1 MEEMSKRTLSLPK
14 VVPAVAIRDVVM
26 FPGMSLPLSVD
37 REKSIVAID
46 LALES
51 PGKYVLALS
60 QKAAEIEDPKESDIY
75 HFGVL
80 SQISQSL
87 KMPDGSIKVFLQ
99 GLVRAKVEKLE
110 LNPMTNAWFATVD
123 YVEEQEDNSPVVQ
136 ALMRKVLDEFD
147 HYARVSRRIAV
158 EGVSFLRQI
167 EDPSKLAD
175 TIASNMVV
183 KTEQRQEILEATD
196 IKVRLEK
203 ILKLITSEVEI
214 LGLEEKIH
222 SKVRAQI
229 EKNQKEY
236 YLNEQMKAIQKEL
249 SQKDD
254 FQKEIDAI
262 KAKIKKN
269 GLPPAAKEAAD
280 KEVERLQKMAP
291 FSPEATVSRTY
302 LDWLVNMPWNI
313 TTQDVL
319 DIAEAK
325 KILDEDHFGL
335 DKPKERILEYI
346 AVSKLTKS
354 LHGPVLCFVGPP
366 GVGKT
371 SLAKSI
377 ARAIGRKFV
386 RMSLGGVR
394 DESEIRGHRRTY
406 IGSMPGRIIQGISKA
421 KSSNPVFL
429 LDEIDKMG
437 SDWRGD
443 PAAAL
448 LELLDPEQNKDF
460 VDHFLD
466 VPYDVSKVMF
476 ITTANTLSGI
486 PNTLRDRLEIIDFS
500 GYTDY
505 EKHEIADHYLI
516 PKQMKMHGLK
526 EGSLTIAKDA
536 VALIMREYVRE
547 AGVRNL
553 EREIGSLCRK
563 AAKMYV
569 ENGGKTIAVTAQ
581 NVHEFLGV
589 PKYSNF
595 ATEENG
601 IGIATGLAWTSVGGE
616 TLSIEAAK
624 LPGKGQLILTGML
637 GNVMKE
643 SVRAA
648 LTYARSRGFGK
659 GINFDHTD
667 FHIHFPEGA
676 VPKDG
681 PSAGITITTALVSL
695 LLGLPVKKKLAMT
708 GEVTLTGRVLPVGGI
723 KEKFLAAYREG
734 VNTILFPHTNEKD
747 VSELPEKVRKEL
759 TLIPVKHM
767 DEVLPLALEGYKAPK
782 AAAQAA
788 SAAKPAK
795 KTAAKKG
802 AVRAAIQKH
811 ASAKVRPAQSVK
823 TAKRAAHPARKSAA
837 KSAVRRALAQ
847 VATQLKAKAKAKT
860 KTRAAARRKK

>member
-1 MEEMSKRTLSLPK
+1 MEEIKKTTLSLPT

-37 REKSIVAID
+37 RAQSIAAVE
-46 LALES
+46 LALNTPE
-51 PGKYVLALS
+51 KYLLAVS
-60 QKAAEIEDPKESDIY
+60 QKNAEIDDPREEDIY
-75 HFGVL
+75 HFGVIT
-80 SQISQSL
+80 QITQSL
-87 KMPDGSIKVFLQ
+87 KMPDGSLKIFLQ
-99 GLVRAKVEKLE
+99 GLVRARVEKLE
-110 LNPMTNAWFATVD
+110 MNTEANAWFGR
-123 YVEEQEDNSPVVQ
+123 VEYIEEEDDNSPVVQ

-167 EDPSKLAD
+167 NDPSKLAD
-175 TIASNMVV
+175 TVASNMLV
-183 KTEQRQEILEATD
+183 KTPQRQEILEAVH
-196 IKVRLEK
+196 IKDRLEK

-254 FQKEIDAI
+254 FQKELDAMR
-262 KAKIKKN
+262 AKIKKN
-269 GLPPAAKEAAD
+269 GLPPHAKEAAE
-280 KEVERLQKMAP
+280 KEIDRLSKMAP

-302 LDWLVNMPWNI
+302 LDWLLDMPWNK
-313 TTQDVL
+313 TTEDVL
-319 DIAEAK
+319 DLKKAR

-335 DKPKERILEYI
+335 EKPKTRILEYL
-346 AVSKLTKS
+346 AVSKLTNG
-354 LHGPVLCFVGPP
+354 LRGPVLCFAGAP

-406 IGSMPGRIIQGISKA
+406 IGSMPGRIIQGLSKA
-421 KSSNPVFL
+421 KSANPVFL

-448 LELLDPEQNKDF
+448 LELLDPEQNKEF
-460 VDHFLD
+460 TDHFLD
-466 VPYDVSKVMF
+466 VPFDVSKVMF
-476 ITTANTLSGI
+476 ITTANSLGSI
-486 PNTLRDRLEIIDFS
+486 PSTLRDRLEIIDFD
-500 GYTDY
+500 GYTEY
-505 EKHEIADHYLI
+505 EKHDIVKNYLL
-516 PKQMKMHGLK
+516 PRQLKAHGLK
-526 EGSLTIAKDA
+526 PGQVEIAHEA
-536 VALIMREYVRE
+536 VAQLMREYVRE

-553 EREIGSLCRK
+553 EREIGSICRK
-563 AAKMYV
+563 AAKMIV
-569 ENGGKTIAVTAQ
+569 EGKKKIVVTKE
-581 NVHEFLGV
+581 NLHDLLGV
-589 PKYSNF
+589 PRYANF

-601 IGIATGLAWTSVGGE
+601 VGIATGLAWTSVGGE
-616 TLSIEAAK
+616 TLSIEATK

-648 LTYARSRGFGK
+648 LTYARSRGYGK
-659 GINFDHTD
+659 GVDFDKTD

-681 PSAGITITTALVSL
+681 PSAGSVVTTALTSL
-695 LLGLPVKKKLAMT
+695 LTGLPVKKHLAMT
-708 GEVTLTGRVLPVGGI
+708 GEVTITGRILPVGGI

-734 VNTILFPHTNEKD
+734 VKTILYPHTNAKD
-747 VSELPEKVRKEL
+747 VSEIPERVRKEL

-767 DEVLPLALEGYKAPK
+767 DEVLPLALEGWTAF
-782 AAAQAA
+782 AAKLAKEE
-788 SAAKPAK
+788 KPAK
-795 KTAAKKG
+795 KKAKKSAQKAPKKKAIKKPKKA
-802 AVRAAIQKH
+802 AVKKA
-811 ASAKVRPAQSVK
+811 VK
-823 TAKRAAHPARKSAA
+823 KPVK
-837 KSAVRRALAQ
+837 
-847 VATQLKAKAKAKT
+847 KAKKFART
-860 KTRAAARRKK
+860 KRRK

>member
-1 MEEMSKRTLSLPK
+1 MQEAMKQTLSLPT
-14 VVPAVAIRDVVM
+14 VIPAVAIRDVVM
-26 FPGMSLPLSVD
+26 FPGMNLPLSVD
-37 REKSIVAID
+37 REKSVIAIE
-46 LALES
+46 LALEA
-51 PGKYVLALS
+51 PGKYILALS
-60 QKAAEIEDPKESDIY
+60 QKAAEIEDPKENEIF

-80 SQISQSL
+80 SKITQSL
-87 KMPDGSIKVFLQ
+87 KMPDGTIKVFLQ
-99 GLVRAKVEKLE
+99 GIVRAKVQKLE
-110 LNPMTNAWFATVD
+110 LNPVTNTWFATVE
-123 YVEEQEDNSPVVQ
+123 YIEEQEDNSPVVQ

-175 TIASNMVV
+175 TIASNMMV
-183 KTEQRQEILEATD
+183 KAEQRQKILETANV
-196 IKVRLEK
+196 KERLEE

-249 SQKDD
+249 RQKDD
-254 FQKEIDAI
+254 FQKELDDIR
-262 KAKIKKN
+262 AKIKKN
-269 GLPPAAKEAAD
+269 GLPPAAKEAAE
-280 KEVERLQKMAP
+280 KEVDRLQKMQP
-291 FSPEATVSRTY
+291 FSPEATVSRTF

-313 TTQDVL
+313 TTKDVL
-319 DIAEAK
+319 DIKAAK

-346 AVSKLTKS
+346 AVSKLTEG
-354 LHGPVLCFVGPP
+354 LRGPVLCFVGPP

-421 KSSNPVFL
+421 KSANPVFL

-466 VPYDVSKVMF
+466 VPYDVSKVLF
-476 ITTANTLSGI
+476 ITTANSLGSI
-486 PNTLRDRLEIIDFS
+486 PSTLRDRLEIIDFS

-516 PKQMKMHGLK
+516 PKQMKLHGLK
-526 EGSLTIAKDA
+526 SGSLEIAKEA
-536 VALIMREYVRE
+536 IALMMREYVRE

-553 EREIGSLCRK
+553 EREIGTLCRK
-563 AAKMYV
+563 TAKQYV
-569 ENGGKTIAVTAQ
+569 ENGGKKISITAK
-581 NVHEFLGV
+581 NLHDYLGV
-589 PKYSNF
+589 PKYANF

-601 IGIATGLAWTSVGGE
+601 VGIATGLAWTSVGGE
-616 TLSIEAAK
+616 TLSIEATK
-624 LPGKGQLILTGML
+624 IPGKGALILTGML

-659 GINFDHTD
+659 KVNFDHTD

-681 PSAGITITTALVSL
+681 PSAGITITSALVSL
-695 LLGLPVKKKLAMT
+695 LSGLPVKKKLAMT
-708 GEVTLTGRVLPVGGI
+708 GEVTITGRVLPVGGI

-734 VNTILFPHTNEKD
+734 VKTILFPHTNEKD
-747 VSELPEKVRKEL
+747 VAELPEKVRKEL

-767 DEVLPLALEGYKAPK
+767 DEVLPLALEGYKGVK
-782 AAAQAA
+782 AIARKAVK
-788 SAAKPAK
+788 KPAK
-795 KTAAKKG
+795 KALKKI
-802 AVRAAIQKH
+802 VRKAPKKA
-811 ASAKVRPAQSVK
+811 
-823 TAKRAAHPARKSAA
+823 TARKP
-837 KSAVRRALAQ
+837 K
-847 VATQLKAKAKAKT
+847 
-860 KTRAAARRKK
+860 RKRK

>member
-1 MEEMSKRTLSLPK
+1 MEETKKRTLSLPQ

-26 FPGMSLPLSVD
+26 YPGMSLPLSVN
-37 REKSIVAID
+37 RQKSIVAID

-60 QKAAEIEDPKESDIY
+60 QKVAEIDEPKVEDIY

-80 SQISQSL
+80 SEITQSL
-87 KMPDGSIKVFLQ
+87 KMPDGSVKVFLQ
-99 GLVRAKVEKLE
+99 GLVRAKVEKLD
-110 LNPMTNAWFATVD
+110 LNPLTNTWFASVQ
-123 YVEEQEDNSPVVQ
+123 YIEEQEDHSPVVQ
-136 ALMRKVLDEFD
+136 ALMRKVVDEFEN
-147 HYARVSRRIAV
+147 YARVSQRMAV
-158 EGVSFLRQI
+158 EGVSFLRNI
-167 EDPSKLAD
+167 EEPSKLAD
-175 TIASNMVV
+175 TIASNMMV
-183 KTEQRQEILEATD
+183 KTEQRQEILETTD
-196 IKVRLEK
+196 IKARLEK

-222 SKVRAQI
+222 NKVRAQI

-254 FQKEIDAI
+254 FQKELDAI
-262 KAKIKKN
+262 RAKIKKN
-269 GLPPAAKEAAD
+269 GLPPAAKEAAE
-280 KEVERLQKMAP
+280 KEVDRLQKMQP
-291 FSPEATVSRTY
+291 FSPEATVARTF

-313 TTQDVL
+313 TTKDVL
-319 DIAEAK
+319 DIKQAK

-346 AVSKLTKS
+346 AVSKLTEG
-354 LHGPVLCFVGPP
+354 LRGPVLCFVGPP

-406 IGSMPGRIIQGISKA
+406 IGSMPGRIIQGISKS

-476 ITTANTLSGI
+476 ITTANSLSSI
-486 PNTLRDRLEIIDFS
+486 PGTLRDRLEIIDFS

-505 EKHEIADHYLI
+505 EKHEIVDNYLI
-516 PKQMKMHGLK
+516 PKQMKLHGLK
-526 EGSLTIAKDA
+526 KGSLEIEKEA
-536 VALIMREYVRE
+536 VALMMREYVRE

-553 EREIGSLCRK
+553 DREIGTLCRK
-563 AAKMYV
+563 SAKKYV
-569 ENGGKTIAVTAQ
+569 ENGGKKITITAK
-581 NVHEFLGV
+581 NLHEFLGV
-589 PKYSNF
+589 PKYANF

-616 TLSIEAAK
+616 TLSIEATK
-624 LPGKGQLILTGML
+624 LPGKGGLILTGML

-659 GINFDHTD
+659 KVDFEHTD
-667 FHIHFPEGA
+667 FHFHFPEGA

-681 PSAGITITTALVSL
+681 PSAGITITSALVSL
-695 LLGLPVKKKLAMT
+695 LLGLPVNKKLAMT
-708 GEVTLTGRVLPVGGI
+708 GEVTITGRVLPVGGI

-734 VNTILFPHTNEKD
+734 VKTILFPHTNEKD
-747 VSELPEKVRKEL
+747 VAELPEKVRQEL

-767 DEVLPLALEGYKAPK
+767 DEVLPLALEGYKA
-782 AAAQAA
+782 
-788 SAAKPAK
+788 AKSTQ
-795 KTAAKKG
+795 TAAKKA
-802 AVRAAIQKH
+802 AVKAKKTPVKPTRKAGTTLAKKAVQK
-811 ASAKVRPAQSVK
+811 KVVKKATPKKVSTKAVIKK
-823 TAKRAAHPARKSAA
+823 TAKKVLRK
-837 KSAVRRALAQ
+837 
-847 VATQLKAKAKAKT
+847 
-860 KTRAAARRKK
+860 RK

>member
-1 MEEMSKRTLSLPK
+1 MEETKKRTLSLPQ

-26 FPGMSLPLSVD
+26 FPGMSLPLSVN
-37 REKSIVAID
+37 RQKSIVAID

-60 QKAAEIEDPKESDIY
+60 QKSAEVDEPQVEDIY
-75 HFGVL
+75 QFGVL
-80 SQISQSL
+80 AEITQSL
-87 KMPDGSIKVFLQ
+87 KMPDGSVKVFLQ
-99 GLVRAKVEKLE
+99 GLVRAKVEKLD
-110 LNPMTNAWFATVD
+110 LNPLTNTWFASVQ
-123 YVEEQEDNSPVVQ
+123 YIEEQEDHSPVVQ
-136 ALMRKVLDEFD
+136 ALMRKVVDEFEN
-147 HYARVSRRIAV
+147 YARVSQRMAV
-158 EGVSFLRQI
+158 EGVSFLRNI

-175 TIASNMVV
+175 TIASNMMV
-183 KTEQRQEILEATD
+183 KTEQRQEILETTD
-196 IKVRLEK
+196 IKARLEK

-222 SKVRAQI
+222 NKVRAQI

-254 FQKEIDAI
+254 FQKELDGIR
-262 KAKIKKN
+262 AKIKKN
-269 GLPPAAKEAAD
+269 GLPAAAKEAAE
-280 KEVERLQKMAP
+280 KEVDRLQKMQP
-291 FSPEATVSRTY
+291 FSPEATVARTF
-302 LDWLVNMPWNI
+302 LDWLVNMPWNV
-313 TTQDVL
+313 TTKDVL
-319 DIAEAK
+319 DIEEAK
-325 KILDEDHFGL
+325 KVLDEDHFGL

-346 AVSKLTKS
+346 AVSKLTEG
-354 LHGPVLCFVGPP
+354 LRGPVLCFVGPP

-406 IGSMPGRIIQGISKA
+406 IGSMPGRIIQGISKS

-476 ITTANTLSGI
+476 ITTANSLSSI

-505 EKHEIADHYLI
+505 EKHEIVDNYLI
-516 PKQMKMHGLK
+516 PKQMKLHGLK
-526 EGSLTIAKDA
+526 KGSLEISKEA
-536 VALIMREYVRE
+536 VALMMREYVRE

-553 EREIGSLCRK
+553 DREIGTLCRK
-563 AAKMYV
+563 AAKKYV
-569 ENGGKTIAVTAQ
+569 ENGGKKISIDVK
-581 NVHEFLGV
+581 NLHDFLGV

-616 TLSIEAAK
+616 TLSIEATQ
-624 LPGKGQLILTGML
+624 LPGKGGLILTGML

-648 LTYARSRGFGK
+648 LTYARSRGIGK
-659 GINFDHTD
+659 KVDFDHTD

-681 PSAGITITTALVSL
+681 PSAGITVTSALVSL
-695 LLGLPVKKKLAMT
+695 LLGIPVKKNLAMT
-708 GEVTLTGRVLPVGGI
+708 GEVTITGRVLPVGGI

-734 VNTILFPHTNEKD
+734 VKTILFPHTNEKD
-747 VSELPEKVRKEL
+747 VSEIPEKVRKEL

-782 AAAQAA
+782 AGKNSAKTVKKTTPKKSVQKNTKKTTVKKAAVKKPIKKAGKPLA
-788 SAAKPAK
+788 KKAVKKVAKKSAPKAPIKKPAK
-795 KTAAKKG
+795 K
-802 AVRAAIQKH
+802 VLR
-811 ASAKVRPAQSVK
+811 
-823 TAKRAAHPARKSAA
+823 KRK
-837 KSAVRRALAQ
+837 
-847 VATQLKAKAKAKT
+847 
-860 KTRAAARRKK
+860 

>member
-1 MEEMSKRTLSLPK
+1 MSEEIKKQTLSLPT
-14 VVPAVAIRDVVM
+14 VIPAVAIRDVVM
-26 FPGMSLPLSVD
+26 FPGMNLPLSVD
-37 REKSIVAID
+37 REKSIVAVE

-51 PGKYVLALS
+51 EGRYILALS
-60 QKAAEIEDPKESDIY
+60 QKNAEVDNPKESDIY
-75 HFGVL
+75 HFGVVAEIT
-80 SQISQSL
+80 QNL

-99 GLVRAKVEKLE
+99 GLTRARVKKLE
-110 LNPMTNAWFATVD
+110 LNPVANTWFATVD
-123 YVEEQEDNSPVVQ
+123 YLEEKDDNSPVVQ

-147 HYARVSRRIAV
+147 HYARVSKRVAV

-167 EDPSKLAD
+167 NDPSKLAD
-175 TIASNMVV
+175 TVASNMMV
-183 KTEQRQEILEATD
+183 KTADRQAILEAVDVKT
-196 IKVRLEK
+196 RLEK

-222 SKVRAQI
+222 SQVRAQI

-254 FQKEIDAI
+254 FQKELDAMR
-262 KAKIKKN
+262 AKIKKN
-269 GLPPAAKEAAD
+269 GLPAHAKEAAE
-280 KEVERLQKMAP
+280 KELDRLAKMAP

-302 LDWLVNMPWNI
+302 LDWLLNLPWNV
-313 TTQDVL
+313 TTKDVL
-319 DIAEAK
+319 DLKKAK
-325 KILDEDHFGL
+325 EVLDEDHYGL
-335 DKPKERILEYI
+335 EKPKERILEYL
-346 AVSKLTKS
+346 AVSKLTHS
-354 LHGPVLCFVGPP
+354 LRGPVLCFAGAP

-406 IGSMPGRIIQGISKA
+406 IGSMPGRIIQGLSKA

-476 ITTANTLSGI
+476 ITTANSLADI
-486 PNTLRDRLEIIDFS
+486 PVTLRDRLEIIEFS

-505 EKHEIADHYLI
+505 EKHDIAAKYLI
-516 PKQMKMHGLK
+516 PRQMKLHGLK
-526 EGSLTIAKDA
+526 EGSLEISRDA

-553 EREIGSLCRK
+553 ERQIASLCRK
-563 AAKMYV
+563 SAKQYV
-569 ENGGKTIAVTAQ
+569 ENGGKKIVINAK
-581 NVHEFLGV
+581 NLHEYLGV
-589 PKYSNF
+589 PRYANF
-595 ATEENG
+595 STEENSVG
-601 IGIATGLAWTSVGGE
+601 VATGLAWTSVGGE
-616 TLSIEAAK
+616 TLSIEATK

-637 GNVMKE
+637 GTVMKE

-648 LTYARSRGFGK
+648 LTYARSRGYGYDVD
-659 GINFDHTD
+659 FDHTD
-667 FHIHFPEGA
+667 FHVHFPEGA

-681 PSAGITITTALVSL
+681 PSAGSVITTAITSL
-695 LLGLPVKKKLAMT
+695 LTGLPVKKHLAMT
-708 GEVTLTGRVLPVGGI
+708 GEVTITGRVLPVGGI

-734 VNTILFPHTNEKD
+734 VKTILFPHTNVKD
-747 VSELPEKVRKEL
+747 VDELPAQVKKEL
-759 TLIPVKHM
+759 TLIPVKSM
-767 DEVLPLALEGYKAPK
+767 DEVLPLALEGWKEY
-782 AAAQAA
+782 
-788 SAAKPAK
+788 AAKHQKDFDKALAKVGHIAK
-795 KTAAKKG
+795 KTAKPAAKT
-802 AVRAAIQKH
+802 ARATVKKAT
-811 ASAKVRPAQSVK
+811 RPAVK
-823 TAKRAAHPARKSAA
+823 RRLLKKPPKRALKRVLKDG
-837 KSAVRRALAQ
+837 RRL
-847 VATQLKAKAKAKT
+847 
-860 KTRAAARRKK
+860 

>member
-1 MEEMSKRTLSLPK
+1 MEEIKKTTLSLPT

-37 REKSIVAID
+37 REKSVAAVE
-46 LALES
+46 LALNTPE
-51 PGKYVLALS
+51 KYILAVS
-60 QKAAEIEDPKESDIY
+60 QKNADIDDPREQDIY
-75 HFGVL
+75 HFGVIA
-80 SQISQSL
+80 QITQNL
-87 KMPDGSIKVFLQ
+87 KMPDGSMKIFLQ
-99 GLVRAKVEKLE
+99 GLARAQVHKLE
-110 LNPMTNAWFATVD
+110 MNLAANSWFATVD
-123 YVEEQEDNSPVVQ
+123 YIEEEDDNSPVVQ

-167 EDPSKLAD
+167 NDASKLVD
-175 TIASNMVV
+175 TVASNMVV
-183 KTEQRQEILEATD
+183 KTAQRQEILEAVH
-196 IKVRLEK
+196 IKDRLEK

-254 FQKEIDAI
+254 FQKELDDMR
-262 KAKIKKN
+262 AKIKKN
-269 GLPPAAKEAAD
+269 GLPPHAKEAAQ
-280 KEVERLQKMAP
+280 KELDRLAKMAP

-302 LDWLVNMPWNI
+302 LDWLLNMPWNK
-313 TTQDVL
+313 TTEDVL
-319 DIAEAK
+319 DLKEAK

-335 DKPKERILEYI
+335 AKPKERILEYL
-346 AVSKLTKS
+346 AVSKLTNS
-354 LHGPVLCFVGPP
+354 LRGPVLCFAGSP

-448 LELLDPEQNKDF
+448 LELLDPEQNKEF
-460 VDHFLD
+460 SDHFLD
-466 VPYDVSKVMF
+466 VPFDVSKVMF
-476 ITTANTLSGI
+476 ITTANSLSHI
-486 PNTLRDRLEIIDFS
+486 PTTLRDRLEIIDFD
-500 GYTDY
+500 GYTEY
-505 EKHEIADHYLI
+505 EKHDIVDNYLL
-516 PKQMKMHGLK
+516 PKQMKIHGVKPGQL
-526 EGSLTIAKDA
+526 EVAREA
-536 VALIMREYVRE
+536 VALLMRDYVRE

-553 EREIGSLCRK
+553 DREIGSLCRK
-563 AAKMYV
+563 AAKMLV
-569 ENGGKTIAVTAQ
+569 EGKKKVSVTRE
-581 NVHEFLGV
+581 NLHEFLGV

-601 IGIATGLAWTSVGGE
+601 VGIATGLAWTSVGGE
-616 TLSIEAAK
+616 TLSIEATK

-648 LTYARSRGFGK
+648 LTYARSRGYGADLD
-659 GINFDHTD
+659 FDKLD

-681 PSAGITITTALVSL
+681 PSAGSVITTALTSL
-695 LLGLPVKKKLAMT
+695 LTGLPVKKRLAMT
-708 GEVTLTGRVLPVGGI
+708 GEVTITGRVLPVGGI

-734 VNTILFPHTNEKD
+734 VKTILYPHTNEKD
-747 VSELPEKVRKEL
+747 VSEIPQRVRKEL
-759 TLIPVKHM
+759 TLIPVKHI
-767 DEVLPLALEGYKAPK
+767 DEVLPLALEGWKEFSAQKEKPSAKKASSK
-782 AAAQAA
+782 KT
-788 SAAKPAK
+788 AKPAK
-795 KTAAKKG
+795 KATK
-802 AVRAAIQKH
+802 
-811 ASAKVRPAQSVK
+811 K
-823 TAKRAAHPARKSAA
+823 TAKPAKKVAVKKASPKKAPVKKTVKKTVKKSVPVFGKKNGAKKAVKKRK
-837 KSAVRRALAQ
+837 
-847 VATQLKAKAKAKT
+847 
-860 KTRAAARRKK
+860 

>member
-1 MEEMSKRTLSLPK
+1 MEEMKKRTLSLPQ

-26 FPGMSLPLSVD
+26 FPGMSLPLSVN
-37 REKSIVAID
+37 RQKSIVAID

-60 QKAAEIEDPKESDIY
+60 QKSAEVDEPQVEDIY
-75 HFGVL
+75 QFGVL
-80 SQISQSL
+80 SEITQSL
-87 KMPDGSIKVFLQ
+87 KMPDGSVKVFLQ
-99 GLVRAKVEKLE
+99 GLVRAKVEKLD
-110 LNPMTNAWFATVD
+110 LNPLTNTWFASVQ
-123 YVEEQEDNSPVVQ
+123 YIEEQEDHSPVVQ
-136 ALMRKVLDEFD
+136 ALMRKVVDEFEN
-147 HYARVSRRIAV
+147 YARVSQRMAV
-158 EGVSFLRQI
+158 EGVSFLRNI
-167 EDPSKLAD
+167 EEPSKLAD
-175 TIASNMVV
+175 TIASNMMV
-183 KTEQRQEILEATD
+183 KTEQRQEILETTD
-196 IKVRLEK
+196 IKTRLEK

-222 SKVRAQI
+222 NKVRAQI

-254 FQKEIDAI
+254 FQKELDAI
-262 KAKIKKN
+262 RAKIKKN
-269 GLPPAAKEAAD
+269 GLPPAAKEAAE
-280 KEVERLQKMAP
+280 KEVDRLQKMQP
-291 FSPEATVSRTY
+291 FSPEATVARTF

-313 TTQDVL
+313 TTKDVL
-319 DIAEAK
+319 DIKEAK
-325 KILDEDHFGL
+325 KVLDEDHFGL

-346 AVSKLTKS
+346 AVSKLTEG
-354 LHGPVLCFVGPP
+354 LRGPVLCFVGPP

-406 IGSMPGRIIQGISKA
+406 IGSMPGRIIQGISKS

-476 ITTANTLSGI
+476 ITTANSLSSI

-505 EKHEIADHYLI
+505 EKHEIVDNYLI
-516 PKQMKMHGLK
+516 PKQMKLHGLK
-526 EGSLTIAKDA
+526 KGSLEVSKDA
-536 VALIMREYVRE
+536 VALMMREYVRE

-553 EREIGSLCRK
+553 DREIGTLCRK
-563 AAKMYV
+563 AAKKYV
-569 ENGGKTIAVTAQ
+569 ENGGKKISIDAK
-581 NVHEFLGV
+581 NLHDFLGV

-616 TLSIEAAK
+616 TLSIEATQ
-624 LPGKGQLILTGML
+624 LPGKGGLILTGML

-648 LTYARSRGFGK
+648 LTYARSRGIGK
-659 GINFDHTD
+659 KVDFDHTD

-681 PSAGITITTALVSL
+681 PSAGITITSALVSL
-695 LLGLPVKKKLAMT
+695 LLGIAVKKNLAMT
-708 GEVTLTGRVLPVGGI
+708 GEVTITGRVLPVGGI

-734 VNTILFPHTNEKD
+734 VKTILFPHTNEKD
-747 VSELPEKVRKEL
+747 VSEIPEKVRKEL

-782 AAAQAA
+782 AGKTF
-788 SAAKPAK
+788 AKKGKKAVVKKAAK
-795 KTAAKKG
+795 KTVKKAAKKTV
-802 AVRAAIQKH
+802 AKKPVKKTLVKK
-811 ASAKVRPAQSVK
+811 AKVLR
-823 TAKRAAHPARKSAA
+823 KRK
-837 KSAVRRALAQ
+837 
-847 VATQLKAKAKAKT
+847 
-860 KTRAAARRKK
+860 

>member
-1 MEEMSKRTLSLPK
+1 MPEITKKTLALPT
-14 VVPAVAIRDVVM
+14 VVPTVAIRDVVM
-26 FPGMSLPLSVD
+26 FPGMNLPLSVD
-37 REKSIVAID
+37 RLKSVGAIEI
-46 LALES
+46 ALES

-60 QKAAEIEDPKESDIY
+60 QKSAEVEDPKENEIY

-80 SQISQSL
+80 SEITQSL
-87 KMPDGSIKVFLQ
+87 KMPDGTLKVFLQ
-99 GLVRAKVEKLE
+99 GIVRAKVEKLE
-110 LNPMTNAWFATVD
+110 LNPVTNTWFSTVT
-123 YVEEQEDNSPVVQ
+123 YIEEPEDNSPVVQ

-147 HYARVSRRIAV
+147 HYARVSKRIAI

-175 TIASNMVV
+175 TIASNMMV
-183 KTEQRQEILEATD
+183 KAEQRQKILETANL
-196 IKVRLEK
+196 KERLEE

-249 SQKDD
+249 RQKDD
-254 FQKEIDAI
+254 FQKELDDIR
-262 KAKIKKN
+262 AKIKKN
-269 GLPPAAKEAAD
+269 GLPPAAKEAAE
-280 KEVERLQKMAP
+280 KEVDRLQKMQP
-291 FSPEATVSRTY
+291 FSPEATVSRTF

-313 TTQDVL
+313 TTKDVL
-319 DIAEAK
+319 DIKEAK

-346 AVSKLTKS
+346 AVSKLTEG
-354 LHGPVLCFVGPP
+354 LRGPVLCFVGPP

-421 KSSNPVFL
+421 KSANPVFL

-476 ITTANTLSGI
+476 ITTANSLGGI

-516 PKQMKMHGLK
+516 PKQMKLHGLK
-526 EGSLTIAKDA
+526 PGSLEIAKDA

-553 EREIGSLCRK
+553 EREIGTLCRK
-563 AAKMYV
+563 AAKKYV
-569 ENGGKTIAVTAQ
+569 ENGGKKISITAK
-581 NVHEFLGV
+581 NLHDFLGV
-589 PKYSNF
+589 PKYANF

-601 IGIATGLAWTSVGGE
+601 VGIATGLAWTSVGGE
-616 TLSIEAAK
+616 TLSIEVTK
-624 LPGKGQLILTGML
+624 IPGKGALILTGML

-659 GINFDHTD
+659 GVNFDRTD
-667 FHIHFPEGA
+667 FHFHFPEGA

-681 PSAGITITTALVSL
+681 PSAGITITSALVSL
-695 LLGLPVKKKLAMT
+695 LSGLPVKKKLAMT
-708 GEVTLTGRVLPVGGI
+708 GEVTITGRVLPVGGI

-734 VNTILFPHTNEKD
+734 VKTILFPHTNEKD
-747 VSELPEKVRKEL
+747 VAELPEKVRKEL
-759 TLIPVKHM
+759 TLVPVKHM
-767 DEVLPLALEGYKAPK
+767 DEVLPLALEGYKNTTETVKKVTKKSGHK
-782 AAAQAA
+782 AV
-788 SAAKPAK
+788 SKSKPR
-795 KTAAKKG
+795 G
-802 AVRAAIQKH
+802 
-811 ASAKVRPAQSVK
+811 
-823 TAKRAAHPARKSAA
+823 KRK
-837 KSAVRRALAQ
+837 
-847 VATQLKAKAKAKT
+847 
-860 KTRAAARRKK
+860 

>member
-1 MEEMSKRTLSLPK
+1 MENMIKRTLSLPK
-14 VVPAVAIRDVVM
+14 VIPAVAIRDVVM

-51 PGKYVLALS
+51 TGKYVLALS
-60 QKAAEIEDPKESDIY
+60 QKAAEIEDPKENDIY

-80 SQISQSL
+80 SEITQSL

-99 GLVRAKVEKLE
+99 GLVRARVEKLE
-110 LNPMTNAWFATVD
+110 INPMTNTWFATVQ
-123 YVEEQEDNSPVVQ
+123 YIEEEEDNSPVVQ

-196 IKVRLEK
+196 VKERLEK

-302 LDWLVNMPWNI
+302 LDWLVNMPWNV

-319 DIAEAK
+319 DIAQAK

-346 AVSKLTKS
+346 AVSKLTEG
-354 LHGPVLCFVGPP
+354 LRGPVLCFVGPP

-476 ITTANTLSGI
+476 ITTANSLGGI

-516 PKQMKMHGLK
+516 PKQMKLHGLK
-526 EGSLTIAKDA
+526 DGSLAIAKDA

-563 AAKMYV
+563 AAKEYV
-569 ENGGKTIAVTAQ
+569 ENGGKKITVDAKNLHAY
-581 NVHEFLGV
+581 LGV

-595 ATEENG
+595 AAEENG
-601 IGIATGLAWTSVGGE
+601 VGIATGLAWTSVGGE

-624 LPGKGQLILTGML
+624 IPGKGQLILTGML

-659 GINFDHTD
+659 GVNFDRTD

-695 LLGLPVKKKLAMT
+695 LSGLPVKKKLAMT

-734 VNTILFPHTNEKD
+734 VQTILFPHTNEKD

-759 TLIPVKHM
+759 TLIPVSHM
-767 DEVLPLALEGYKAPK
+767 DEVLPLALEGFKASK
-782 AAAQAA
+782 TVH
-788 SAAKPAK
+788 SAEKTGQK
-795 KTAAKKG
+795 KKS
-802 AVRAAIQKH
+802 RAAGPVKKAEVKKPRRIL
-811 ASAKVRPAQSVK
+811 AQTKGSKNVK
-823 TAKRAAHPARKSAA
+823 SSESKKKKKSAA
-837 KSAVRRALAQ
+837 KSS
-847 VATQLKAKAKAKT
+847 
-860 KTRAAARRKK
+860 RRKK

>member
-1 MEEMSKRTLSLPK
+1 MSETLKKTLSLPK

-37 REKSIVAID
+37 RPKSVVAIEM
-46 LALES
+46 ALGA

-60 QKAAEIEDPKESDIY
+60 QKSAEVEDPKAQDIY
-75 HFGVL
+75 QFGVL
-80 SQISQSL
+80 SEITQSL
-87 KMPDGSIKVFLQ
+87 KMPDGSLKVFLQ

-110 LNPMTNAWFATVD
+110 FNDLSNTWFASVD
-123 YVEEQEDNSPVVQ
+123 YIEEQEDRSPVVQ

-183 KTEQRQEILEATD
+183 KTEQRQEILEATG
-196 IKVRLEK
+196 IKERLEK

-254 FQKEIDAI
+254 FQKELDAI
-262 KAKIKKN
+262 RAKIKKN
-269 GLPPAAKEAAD
+269 GLPAAAKEAAE
-280 KEVERLQKMAP
+280 KEVDRLQKMAP

-302 LDWLVNMPWNI
+302 LDWLVNMPWNQ

-319 DIAEAK
+319 DLAAAK
-325 KILDEDHFGL
+325 KVLDEDHFGL

-346 AVSKLTKS
+346 AVSKLTEG
-354 LHGPVLCFVGPP
+354 LRGPVLCFVGPP

-466 VPYDVSKVMF
+466 VPYDVSKVLF
-476 ITTANTLSGI
+476 ITTANSLSGI

-516 PKQMKMHGLK
+516 PKQMKLHGLK
-526 EGSLTIAKDA
+526 PGSLAIAKEA
-536 VALIMREYVRE
+536 VALMMREYVRE

-553 EREIGSLCRK
+553 DREVGTLCRK
-563 AAKMYV
+563 AAKKYV
-569 ENGGKTIAVTAQ
+569 ENGGQKISITAK
-581 NVHEFLGV
+581 NLHEYLGV

-601 IGIATGLAWTSVGGE
+601 VGIATGLAWTSVGGE

-624 LPGKGQLILTGML
+624 IPGKGQLILTGML

-659 GINFDHTD
+659 GVNFDHTD

-681 PSAGITITTALVSL
+681 PSAGITITSALVSL
-695 LLGLPVKKKLAMT
+695 LSGLPVKKNLAMT
-708 GEVTLTGRVLPVGGI
+708 GEVTITGRVLPVGGI

-734 VNTILFPHTNEKD
+734 VKTILFPHTNEKD
-747 VSELPEKVRKEL
+747 VAELPEKVRQAL
-759 TLIPVKHM
+759 RLIPVKHM
-767 DEVLPLALEGYKAPK
+767 DEVLPLALEGYRAP
-782 AAAQAA
+782 QAG
-788 SAAKPAK
+788 K
-795 KTAAKKG
+795 KTAVKKAVAKK
-802 AVRAAIQKH
+802 AVGPKSSAQKTSAHKAA
-811 ASAKVRPAQSVK
+811 PK
-823 TAKRAAHPARKSAA
+823 TAP
-837 KSAVRRALAQ
+837 
-847 VATQLKAKAKAKT
+847 KAKT
-860 KTRAAARRKK
+860 KTRAQAPARRAKKSVKKSTRR

>member
-1 MEEMSKRTLSLPK
+1 MEEMKKRTLSLPQ

-26 FPGMSLPLSVD
+26 FPGMSLPLSVN
-37 REKSIVAID
+37 RQKSIVAID

-60 QKAAEIEDPKESDIY
+60 QKSAEVDEPQVEDIY
-75 HFGVL
+75 QFGVL
-80 SQISQSL
+80 SEITQSL
-87 KMPDGSIKVFLQ
+87 KMPDGSVKVFLQ
-99 GLVRAKVEKLE
+99 GLVRAKVEKLD
-110 LNPMTNAWFATVD
+110 LNPLTNTWFASVQ
-123 YVEEQEDNSPVVQ
+123 YIEEQEDHSPVVQ
-136 ALMRKVLDEFD
+136 ALMRKVVDEFEN
-147 HYARVSRRIAV
+147 YARVSQRMAV
-158 EGVSFLRQI
+158 EGVSFLRNI
-167 EDPSKLAD
+167 EEPSKLAD
-175 TIASNMVV
+175 TIASNMMV
-183 KTEQRQEILEATD
+183 KTEQRQEILETTD
-196 IKVRLEK
+196 IKTRLEK

-222 SKVRAQI
+222 NKVRAQI

-254 FQKEIDAI
+254 FQKELDAI
-262 KAKIKKN
+262 RAKIKKN
-269 GLPPAAKEAAD
+269 GLPPAAKEAAE
-280 KEVERLQKMAP
+280 KEVDRLQKMQP
-291 FSPEATVSRTY
+291 FSPEATVARTF

-313 TTQDVL
+313 TTKDVL
-319 DIAEAK
+319 DIKGAK

-346 AVSKLTKS
+346 AVSKLTEG
-354 LHGPVLCFVGPP
+354 LRGPVLCFVGPP

-406 IGSMPGRIIQGISKA
+406 IGSMPGRIIQGISKS

-476 ITTANTLSGI
+476 ITTANSLSSI

-505 EKHEIADHYLI
+505 EKHEIVDNYLI
-516 PKQMKMHGLK
+516 PKQMKLHGLK
-526 EGSLTIAKDA
+526 KGSLEVSKDA
-536 VALIMREYVRE
+536 VALMMREYVRE

-553 EREIGSLCRK
+553 DREIGTLCRK
-563 AAKMYV
+563 AAKKYV
-569 ENGGKTIAVTAQ
+569 ENGGKKISIDAK
-581 NVHEFLGV
+581 NLHDFLGV

-616 TLSIEAAK
+616 TLSIEATQ
-624 LPGKGQLILTGML
+624 LPGKGGLILTGML

-648 LTYARSRGFGK
+648 LTYARSRGIGK
-659 GINFDHTD
+659 KVDFDHTD

-681 PSAGITITTALVSL
+681 PSAGITITSALVSL
-695 LLGLPVKKKLAMT
+695 LLGIPVKKNLAMT
-708 GEVTLTGRVLPVGGI
+708 GEVTITGRVLPVGGI

-734 VNTILFPHTNEKD
+734 VKTILFPHTNEKD
-747 VSELPEKVRKEL
+747 VSEIPEKVRKEL

-782 AAAQAA
+782 AGKTF
-788 SAAKPAK
+788 AKKGKKAVVKKAAK
-795 KTAAKKG
+795 KTVKKAAKKTV
-802 AVRAAIQKH
+802 AKKPVKKTLVKK
-811 ASAKVRPAQSVK
+811 AKVLR
-823 TAKRAAHPARKSAA
+823 KRK
-837 KSAVRRALAQ
+837 
-847 VATQLKAKAKAKT
+847 
-860 KTRAAARRKK
+860 

>member
-1 MEEMSKRTLSLPK
+1 MTEEMKKQTLSLPT
-14 VVPAVAIRDVVM
+14 VVPAVVIRDVVM

-37 REKSIVAID
+37 REKSIIAVE

-51 PGKYVLALS
+51 EGRYILAVS
-60 QKAAEIEDPKESDIY
+60 QKNPDIDNPAENDIY

-80 SQISQSL
+80 AEITQNL

-99 GLVRAKVEKLE
+99 GLARARVKKLE
-110 LNPMTNAWFATVD
+110 MNPVTNTWFAS
-123 YVEEQEDNSPVVQ
+123 VEYLEEKDDDSPVVQ

-147 HYARVSRRIAV
+147 HYARVSKRIAV

-167 EDPSKLAD
+167 NDPSKLAD
-175 TIASNMVV
+175 TVASNMMV
-183 KTEQRQEILEATD
+183 KAADRQAILEAVD
-196 IKVRLEK
+196 IKTRLEK

-254 FQKEIDAI
+254 FQKELDSM

-269 GLPPAAKEAAD
+269 GLPAHAKEAAE
-280 KEVERLQKMAP
+280 KELERLAKMAP

-302 LDWLVNMPWNI
+302 LDWLLNMPWNI
-313 TTQDVL
+313 TTKDVL
-319 DIAEAK
+319 DLKKAK
-325 KILDEDHFGL
+325 EILDEDHYGL
-335 DKPKERILEYI
+335 EKPKERILEYL

-354 LHGPVLCFVGPP
+354 LRGPVLCFVGAP

-377 ARAIGRKFV
+377 ARAIGRKYV

-476 ITTANTLSGI
+476 ITTANSLADI
-486 PNTLRDRLEIIDFS
+486 PVTLRDRLEIIEFS

-505 EKHEIADHYLI
+505 EKHDIAAKYLI
-516 PKQMKMHGLK
+516 PRQMKLHGMK
-526 EGSLTIAKDA
+526 EGSLEVTREA

-553 EREIGSLCRK
+553 EREIATLCRK
-563 AAKMYV
+563 SAKQFV
-569 ENGGKTIAVTAQ
+569 ENGGKKIVINAQ
-581 NVHEFLGV
+581 NLHEYLGV
-589 PKYSNF
+589 PRYANF
-595 ATEENG
+595 STEENSV
-601 IGIATGLAWTSVGGE
+601 GIATGLAWTSVGGE
-616 TLSIEAAK
+616 TLSIEATK

-637 GNVMKE
+637 GTVMKE

-648 LTYARSRGFGK
+648 LTYARSRGYGYDVD
-659 GINFDHTD
+659 FDHTD
-667 FHIHFPEGA
+667 FHVHFPEGA

-681 PSAGITITTALVSL
+681 PSAGSVITTAITSL
-695 LLGLPVKKKLAMT
+695 LTGLPVKKKLAMT
-708 GEVTLTGRVLPVGGI
+708 GEVTITGRVLPVGGI

-734 VNTILFPHTNEKD
+734 VKTILFPHTNAKD
-747 VSELPEKVRKEL
+747 VAELPEQVKKEL
-759 TLIPVKHM
+759 KLIPVKHM
-767 DEVLPLALEGYKAPK
+767 DEVLPLALEGWKEYSAKHAKDFAKALAGVGK
-782 AAAQAA
+782 VV
-788 SAAKPAK
+788 K
-795 KTAAKKG
+795 KKG
-802 AVRAAIQKH
+802 PSK
-811 ASAKVRPAQSVK
+811 ASSKALPKVK
-823 TAKRAAHPARKSAA
+823 
-837 KSAVRRALAQ
+837 
-847 VATQLKAKAKAKT
+847 KAKALPKAKAAGKKT
-860 KTRAAARRKK
+860 KKRK

>member
-1 MEEMSKRTLSLPK
+1 MPEITQKTLSLPT

-26 FPGMSLPLSVD
+26 FPGMNLPLSVD
-37 REKSIVAID
+37 RAKSVVAIE
-46 LALES
+46 LALEA

-60 QKAAEIEDPKESDIY
+60 QKAAEIEDPQENEIF

-80 SQISQSL
+80 SKITQSL
-87 KMPDGSIKVFLQ
+87 KMPDGTIKVFLQ
-99 GLVRAKVEKLE
+99 GLVRAKVQKLE
-110 LNPMTNAWFATVD
+110 LNPATGTWFATVD
-123 YVEEQEDNSPVVQ
+123 YIEEQEDNSPVVQ

-147 HYARVSRRIAV
+147 HYARVSHRIAV

-175 TIASNMVV
+175 TIASNMMV
-183 KTEQRQEILEATD
+183 KTEQRQKILETAPV
-196 IKVRLEK
+196 KARLEE

-249 SQKDD
+249 RQKDD
-254 FQKEIDAI
+254 FQKELDDIR
-262 KAKIKKN
+262 AKIKKN
-269 GLPPAAKEAAD
+269 GLPPAAKEAAE
-280 KEVERLQKMAP
+280 KEVDRLQKMQP
-291 FSPEATVSRTY
+291 FSPEATVSRTF

-313 TTQDVL
+313 TTKDVL
-319 DIAEAK
+319 DIKEAK

-346 AVSKLTKS
+346 AVSKLTEG
-354 LHGPVLCFVGPP
+354 LRGPVLCFVGPP

-421 KSSNPVFL
+421 KSANPVFL

-466 VPYDVSKVMF
+466 VPYDVSKVLF
-476 ITTANTLSGI
+476 ITTANSLGSI
-486 PNTLRDRLEIIDFS
+486 PSTLRDRLEIIDFS
-500 GYTDY
+500 GYTEY

-516 PKQMKMHGLK
+516 PKQMKLHGLK
-526 EGSLTIAKDA
+526 PGTLEIAKEA
-536 VALIMREYVRE
+536 IALMMREYVRE

-553 EREIGSLCRK
+553 EREIGTLCRK
-563 AAKMYV
+563 AAKQYV
-569 ENGGKTIAVTAQ
+569 ENGGKKISITAK
-581 NVHEFLGV
+581 NLHDYLGV
-589 PKYSNF
+589 PKYANF

-601 IGIATGLAWTSVGGE
+601 VGIATGLAWTSVGGE
-616 TLSIEAAK
+616 TLSIEATK
-624 LPGKGQLILTGML
+624 IPGKGALILTGML

-659 GINFDHTD
+659 KVNFDRTD

-681 PSAGITITTALVSL
+681 PSAGITITSALVSL
-695 LLGLPVKKKLAMT
+695 LSGLPVKKKLAMT
-708 GEVTLTGRVLPVGGI
+708 GEVTITGRVLPVGGI

-734 VNTILFPHTNEKD
+734 VKTILFPHTNEKD
-747 VSELPEKVRKEL
+747 VAELPEKVRKEL

-767 DEVLPLALEGYKAPK
+767 DEVLPLALEGYKDVKVTVKKAVKKSAKKAVKKTVRKAPK
-782 AAAQAA
+782 KAT
-788 SAAKPAK
+788 AK
-795 KTAAKKG
+795 K
-802 AVRAAIQKH
+802 
-811 ASAKVRPAQSVK
+811 S
-823 TAKRAAHPARKSAA
+823 KRKRK
-837 KSAVRRALAQ
+837 
-847 VATQLKAKAKAKT
+847 
-860 KTRAAARRKK
+860 

>member
-1 MEEMSKRTLSLPK
+1 MKKTLSLPG
-14 VVPAVAIRDVVM
+14 VVPAVVIRDVVM
-26 FPGMSLPLSVD
+26 FPGMNLPLSVD
-37 REKSIVAID
+37 RPKSILAID
-46 LALES
+46 YALQGE
-51 PGKYVLALS
+51 GKYILALS
-60 QKAAEIEDPKESDIY
+60 QKVAEVDNPTADDIY
-75 HFGVL
+75 QFGVL
-80 SQISQSL
+80 SEITQSL
-87 KMPDGSIKVFLQ
+87 KMPDGSVKVFLQ

-110 LNPMTNAWFATVD
+110 MNPVADTWFAAVR
-123 YVEEQEDNSPVVQ
+123 YIEEPDDHSPVVQ
-136 ALMRKVLDEFD
+136 ALMRKALDEFEN
-147 HYARVSRRIAV
+147 YARVSRRIAV

-175 TIASNMVV
+175 TIASNMMV
-183 KTEQRQEILEATD
+183 KTEQRQEILETTD
-196 IKVRLEK
+196 LKTRLEK

-214 LGLEEKIH
+214 MGLEEKIH

-229 EKNQKEY
+229 DKNQKEY

-249 SQKDD
+249 RQKDD
-254 FQKEIDAI
+254 FQKELDDIR
-262 KAKIKKN
+262 AKIKKN
-269 GLPPAAKEAAD
+269 GLPPAAKEAAE
-280 KEVERLQKMAP
+280 KEVDRLQKMQP
-291 FSPEATVSRTY
+291 FSPEATVSRTF

-313 TTQDVL
+313 TTKDVL
-319 DIAEAK
+319 DIKEAK

-346 AVSKLTKS
+346 AVSKLTEG
-354 LHGPVLCFVGPP
+354 LRGPVLCFVGPP

-421 KSSNPVFL
+421 KSANPVFL

-437 SDWRGD
+437 ADWRGD

-466 VPYDVSKVMF
+466 VPYDVSKVLF
-476 ITTANTLSGI
+476 ITTANSLGSI
-486 PNTLRDRLEIIDFS
+486 PGTLRDRLEIIDFS

-505 EKHEIADHYLI
+505 EKHEIVDKYLI
-516 PKQMKMHGLK
+516 PKQMQQHGLK
-526 EGSLTIAKDA
+526 AGSLTIAREA
-536 VALIMREYVRE
+536 VALIMREYVCE

-553 EREIGSLCRK
+553 EREIGTLCRK
-563 AAKMYV
+563 AAKKYV
-569 ENGGKTIAVTAQ
+569 ENGGKKIEIMAQ
-581 NVHEFLGV
+581 NLHEYLGV
-589 PKYSNF
+589 PKYANF

-601 IGIATGLAWTSVGGE
+601 VGIATGLAWTSVGGE
-616 TLSIEAAK
+616 TLSIEATK
-624 LPGKGQLILTGML
+624 IPGKGQLILTGML

-659 GINFDHTD
+659 GVNFDHTD

-681 PSAGITITTALVSL
+681 PSAGITITSALVSL
-695 LLGLPVKKKLAMT
+695 LSGLPVKKGLAMT
-708 GEVTLTGRVLPVGGI
+708 GEVTITGRVLPVGGI

-734 VNTILFPHTNEKD
+734 VKTILFPHTNEKD

-767 DEVLPLALEGYKAPK
+767 DEVLLLALDGYKKKK
-782 AAAQAA
+782 AVTKKTAKKAVKKVVK
-788 SAAKPAK
+788 KPAK
-795 KTAAKKG
+795 KAASKK
-802 AVRAAIQKH
+802 
-811 ASAKVRPAQSVK
+811 VK
-823 TAKRAAHPARKSAA
+823 RKRK
-837 KSAVRRALAQ
+837 
-847 VATQLKAKAKAKT
+847 
-860 KTRAAARRKK
+860 

>member
-1 MEEMSKRTLSLPK
+1 MEEMKKRTLSLPQ

-26 FPGMSLPLSVD
+26 FPGMSLPLSVN
-37 REKSIVAID
+37 RQKSIVAID

-60 QKAAEIEDPKESDIY
+60 QKSAEVDEPQVEDIY
-75 HFGVL
+75 QFGVL
-80 SQISQSL
+80 SEITQSL
-87 KMPDGSIKVFLQ
+87 KMPDGSVKVFLQ
-99 GLVRAKVEKLE
+99 GLVRAKVEKLD
-110 LNPMTNAWFATVD
+110 LNPLTNTWFASVQ
-123 YVEEQEDNSPVVQ
+123 YIEEQEDHSPEVQ
-136 ALMRKVLDEFD
+136 ALMRKVVDEFEN
-147 HYARVSRRIAV
+147 YARVSQRMAV
-158 EGVSFLRQI
+158 EGVSFLRNI
-167 EDPSKLAD
+167 EEPSKLAD
-175 TIASNMVV
+175 TIASNMMV
-183 KTEQRQEILEATD
+183 KTEQRQEILETTD
-196 IKVRLEK
+196 IKTRLEK

-222 SKVRAQI
+222 NKVRAQI

-254 FQKEIDAI
+254 FQKELDAI
-262 KAKIKKN
+262 RAKIKKN
-269 GLPPAAKEAAD
+269 GLPPAAKEAAE
-280 KEVERLQKMAP
+280 KEVDRLQKMQP
-291 FSPEATVSRTY
+291 FSPEATVARTF

-313 TTQDVL
+313 TTKDVL
-319 DIAEAK
+319 DIKEAK
-325 KILDEDHFGL
+325 KVLDEDHFGL

-346 AVSKLTKS
+346 AVSKLTEG
-354 LHGPVLCFVGPP
+354 LRGPVLCFVGPP

-406 IGSMPGRIIQGISKA
+406 IGSMPGRIIQGISKS

-476 ITTANTLSGI
+476 ITTANSLSSI

-505 EKHEIADHYLI
+505 EKHEIVDNYLI
-516 PKQMKMHGLK
+516 PKQMKLHGLK
-526 EGSLTIAKDA
+526 KGSLEVSKDA
-536 VALIMREYVRE
+536 VALMMREYVRE

-553 EREIGSLCRK
+553 DREIGTLCRK
-563 AAKMYV
+563 AAKKYV
-569 ENGGKTIAVTAQ
+569 ENGGKKISIDVK
-581 NVHEFLGV
+581 NLHDFLGV

-616 TLSIEAAK
+616 TLSIEATQ
-624 LPGKGQLILTGML
+624 LPGKGGLILTGML

-648 LTYARSRGFGK
+648 LTYARSRGIGK
-659 GINFDHTD
+659 KVDFDHTD

-681 PSAGITITTALVSL
+681 PSAGITITSALVSL
-695 LLGLPVKKKLAMT
+695 LLGIPVKKNLAMT
-708 GEVTLTGRVLPVGGI
+708 GEVTITGRVLPVGGI

-734 VNTILFPHTNEKD
+734 VKTILFPHTNEKD
-747 VSELPEKVRKEL
+747 VSEIPEKVRKEL

-767 DEVLPLALEGYKAPK
+767 DEVLPLALEGYKVPK
-782 AAAQAA
+782 AGKTF
-788 SAAKPAK
+788 AKKGKKAVVKKAAK
-795 KTAAKKG
+795 KTVKKAAKKTV
-802 AVRAAIQKH
+802 AKKPVKKTLVKK
-811 ASAKVRPAQSVK
+811 AKVLR
-823 TAKRAAHPARKSAA
+823 KRK
-837 KSAVRRALAQ
+837 
-847 VATQLKAKAKAKT
+847 
-860 KTRAAARRKK
+860 

>member
-1 MEEMSKRTLSLPK
+1 MEETKKRTLSLPQ

-26 FPGMSLPLSVD
+26 YPGMSLPLSVN
-37 REKSIVAID
+37 RQKSIVAID

-60 QKAAEIEDPKESDIY
+60 QKSAEIDEPKVEDIY
-75 HFGVL
+75 QFGVL
-80 SQISQSL
+80 SEITQSL
-87 KMPDGSIKVFLQ
+87 KMPDGSVKVFLQ
-99 GLVRAKVEKLE
+99 GLVRAKVEQLD
-110 LNPMTNAWFATVD
+110 LNPLTNTWFASVQ
-123 YVEEQEDNSPVVQ
+123 YIEEQEDRSPVVQ
-136 ALMRKVLDEFD
+136 ALMRKVVDEFEN
-147 HYARVSRRIAV
+147 YARASQRMAV
-158 EGVSFLRQI
+158 EGVSFLRNI

-175 TIASNMVV
+175 TIASNMMV
-183 KTEQRQEILEATD
+183 KTEQRQEILETTD
-196 IKVRLEK
+196 IKARLEK

-222 SKVRAQI
+222 NKVRAQI

-254 FQKEIDAI
+254 FQKELDGIR
-262 KAKIKKN
+262 AKIKKN
-269 GLPPAAKEAAD
+269 GLPPAAKEAAE
-280 KEVERLQKMAP
+280 KEVDRLQKMQP
-291 FSPEATVSRTY
+291 FSPEATVARTF

-313 TTQDVL
+313 TTKDVL
-319 DIAEAK
+319 DINEAK
-325 KILDEDHFGL
+325 KVLDEDHFGL

-346 AVSKLTKS
+346 AVSKLTEG
-354 LHGPVLCFVGPP
+354 LRGPVLCFVGPP

-476 ITTANTLSGI
+476 ITTANSLSSI

-505 EKHEIADHYLI
+505 EKHEIVDNYLI
-516 PKQMKMHGLK
+516 PKQMKLHGLK
-526 EGSLTIAKDA
+526 KGSLEISKDA
-536 VALIMREYVRE
+536 VALMMREYVRE

-553 EREIGSLCRK
+553 DREIGTLCRK
-563 AAKMYV
+563 AAKKYV
-569 ENGGKTIAVTAQ
+569 ENGGKKISIDVK
-581 NVHEFLGV
+581 NLHDFLGV

-616 TLSIEAAK
+616 TLSIEATK
-624 LPGKGQLILTGML
+624 LPGKGGLILTGML

-648 LTYARSRGFGK
+648 LTYARSRGIGK
-659 GINFDHTD
+659 KLDFDHTD

-681 PSAGITITTALVSL
+681 PSAGITITSALVSL
-695 LLGLPVKKKLAMT
+695 LLGIPVKKNLAMT
-708 GEVTLTGRVLPVGGI
+708 GEVTITGRVLPVGGI

-734 VNTILFPHTNEKD
+734 VKTILFPHTNEKD
-747 VSELPEKVRKEL
+747 VSEIPEKVRKEL

-767 DEVLPLALEGYKAPK
+767 DEVLPLALEGYKASEDKKP
-782 AAAQAA
+782 
-788 SAAKPAK
+788 SAKKTAKKVAVKKPAK
-795 KTAAKKG
+795 KTVKKTLKK
-802 AVRAAIQKH
+802 AVKKVVKKPAIKKPVK
-811 ASAKVRPAQSVK
+811 KVLR
-823 TAKRAAHPARKSAA
+823 KRK
-837 KSAVRRALAQ
+837 
-847 VATQLKAKAKAKT
+847 
-860 KTRAAARRKK
+860 

>member
-1 MEEMSKRTLSLPK
+1 MEDTNKKTLSLPQ

-37 REKSIVAID
+37 RQKSVVAIE
-46 LALES
+46 LALEA

-60 QKAAEIEDPKESDIY
+60 QKSAEVDDPKAEDIY
-75 HFGVL
+75 QFGVL
-80 SQISQSL
+80 SEITQSL
-87 KMPDGSIKVFLQ
+87 KMPDGSLKVFLQ
-99 GLVRAKVEKLE
+99 GLVRAKVHKLE
-110 LNPMTNAWFATVD
+110 NNPLTNTWFADVE
-123 YVEEQEDNSPVVQ
+123 YIEEQEDQSPVVQ

-147 HYARVSRRIAV
+147 HYARVSQRIAV

-183 KTEQRQEILEATD
+183 KTEQRQEILETTD
-196 IKVRLEK
+196 VKTRLEK

-214 LGLEEKIH
+214 LGLEAKIH

-254 FQKEIDAI
+254 FQKELDAI
-262 KAKIKKN
+262 RAKIKKN
-269 GLPPAAKEAAD
+269 GLPAHAKEAAE
-280 KEVERLQKMAP
+280 KELDRLAKMAP

-302 LDWLVNMPWNI
+302 LDWLVNMPWNQ
-313 TTQDVL
+313 TTEDVL
-319 DIAEAK
+319 DIAKAK
-325 KILDEDHFGL
+325 KVLDEDHFGL
-335 DKPKERILEYI
+335 AKPKERILEYI
-346 AVSKLTKS
+346 AVSKLTEG
-354 LHGPVLCFVGPP
+354 LRGPVLCFVGPP

-377 ARAIGRKFV
+377 ARAIGRKYV

-466 VPYDVSKVMF
+466 VPYDVSKVLF
-476 ITTANTLSGI
+476 ITTANSLSSI

-505 EKHEIADHYLI
+505 EKHEIADNYLI
-516 PKQMKMHGLK
+516 PKQMKLHGMK
-526 EGSLTIAKDA
+526 EGSLEITKDA
-536 VALIMREYVRE
+536 IALTMREYVRE

-553 EREIGSLCRK
+553 EREVGTLCRK
-563 AAKMYV
+563 AAKKYV
-569 ENGGKTIAVTAQ
+569 ENGGKKITINAK
-581 NVHEFLGV
+581 NLHEYLGV
-589 PKYSNF
+589 PKYANF
-595 ATEENG
+595 STEENG
-601 IGIATGLAWTSVGGE
+601 VGIATGLAWTSVGGE
-616 TLSIEAAK
+616 TLSIEATQI
-624 LPGKGQLILTGML
+624 PGKGQLILTGML

-648 LTYARSRGFGK
+648 LTYLRSRGIGK
-659 GINFDHTD
+659 GTNFDRTD

-695 LLGLPVKKKLAMT
+695 LTNLPVKKNLAMT
-708 GEVTLTGRVLPVGGI
+708 GEVTITGRVLPVGGI

-734 VNTILFPHTNEKD
+734 VKTILFPHTNEKD

-767 DEVLPLALEGYKAPK
+767 DEVLPLALENYKAVK
-782 AAAQAA
+782 
-788 SAAKPAK
+788 AAKPAK
-795 KTAAKKG
+795 TAKKASAKKPTKKVTAKKTVVKKPVKKVALKKAVAKKPAAKKATKKPIKK
-802 AVRAAIQKH
+802 AVKPSR
-811 ASAKVRPAQSVK
+811 
-823 TAKRAAHPARKSAA
+823 KRK
-837 KSAVRRALAQ
+837 
-847 VATQLKAKAKAKT
+847 
-860 KTRAAARRKK
+860 

>member
-1 MEEMSKRTLSLPK
+1 MEETKKRTLSLPQ

-26 FPGMSLPLSVD
+26 YPGMSLPLSVN
-37 REKSIVAID
+37 RQKSIVAID

-60 QKAAEIEDPKESDIY
+60 QKVAEMDEPKAEDIY

-80 SQISQSL
+80 SEITQSL
-87 KMPDGSIKVFLQ
+87 KMPDGSVKVFLQ
-99 GLVRAKVEKLE
+99 GLVRAKVEKLD
-110 LNPMTNAWFATVD
+110 LNPLTNTWFASVQ
-123 YVEEQEDNSPVVQ
+123 YIEEQEDNSPVVQ
-136 ALMRKVLDEFD
+136 ALMRKVVDEFEN
-147 HYARVSRRIAV
+147 YARVSQRMAV
-158 EGVSFLRQI
+158 EGVSFLRNI
-167 EDPSKLAD
+167 EEPSKLAD
-175 TIASNMVV
+175 TIASNMMV
-183 KTEQRQEILEATD
+183 KTEQRQEILETTD
-196 IKVRLEK
+196 IKARLEK

-222 SKVRAQI
+222 NKVRAQI

-254 FQKEIDAI
+254 FQKELDAI
-262 KAKIKKN
+262 RAKIKKN
-269 GLPPAAKEAAD
+269 GLPPAAKEAAE
-280 KEVERLQKMAP
+280 KEVDRLQKMQP
-291 FSPEATVSRTY
+291 FSPEATVARTF

-313 TTQDVL
+313 TTKDVL
-319 DIAEAK
+319 DIKEAK
-325 KILDEDHFGL
+325 KVLDEDHFGL

-346 AVSKLTKS
+346 AVSKLTEG
-354 LHGPVLCFVGPP
+354 LRGPVLCFVGPP

-406 IGSMPGRIIQGISKA
+406 IGSMPGRIIQGISKS

-476 ITTANTLSGI
+476 ITTANSLSSI
-486 PNTLRDRLEIIDFS
+486 PGTLRDRLEIIDFS

-505 EKHEIADHYLI
+505 EKHEIVDHYLI
-516 PKQMKMHGLK
+516 PKQMKLHGLK
-526 EGSLTIAKDA
+526 KGSLEVEKEA
-536 VALIMREYVRE
+536 VALMMREYVRE

-553 EREIGSLCRK
+553 DREIGTLCRK
-563 AAKMYV
+563 AAKKYV
-569 ENGGKTIAVTAQ
+569 ENGGKKISITAK
-581 NVHEFLGV
+581 NLHEFLGV

-616 TLSIEAAK
+616 TLSIEATQ
-624 LPGKGQLILTGML
+624 LPGKGGLILTGML

-659 GINFDHTD
+659 KVDFEHTD
-667 FHIHFPEGA
+667 FHFHFPEGA

-681 PSAGITITTALVSL
+681 PSAGITITSALVSL
-695 LLGLPVKKKLAMT
+695 LLGLPVNKKLAMT
-708 GEVTLTGRVLPVGGI
+708 GEVTITGRVLPVGGI

-734 VNTILFPHTNEKD
+734 VKTILFPHTNEKD
-747 VSELPEKVRKEL
+747 VAELPEKVRKEL
-759 TLIPVKHM
+759 TLIPVTHM
-767 DEVLPLALEGYKAPK
+767 DEVLPLALEGYKAAKSAKTTAKK
-782 AAAQAA
+782 AAAKAKKAA
-788 SAAKPAK
+788 VKPTRKDTPKKTKKEAP
-795 KTAAKKG
+795 KTAAKK
-802 AVRAAIQKH
+802 AVKKSAPKKVVAKAAVK
-811 ASAKVRPAQSVK
+811 KSVK
-823 TAKRAAHPARKSAA
+823 KVLRKRK
-837 KSAVRRALAQ
+837 
-847 VATQLKAKAKAKT
+847 
-860 KTRAAARRKK
+860 